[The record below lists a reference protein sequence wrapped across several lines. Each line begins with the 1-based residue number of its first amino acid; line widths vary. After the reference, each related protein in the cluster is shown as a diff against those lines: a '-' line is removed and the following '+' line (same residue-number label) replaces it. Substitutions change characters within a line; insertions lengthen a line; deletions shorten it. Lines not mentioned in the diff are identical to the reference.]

1 MVSEMIRNRLLP
13 LILDKLLDLEPGY
26 TGSRISYRDSLRDS
40 LDIDNL
46 PEDYLNR
53 SQEKFM
59 ETFTR
64 VVRTGTIHSLIHR
77 SLIPELY
84 KINISK
90 ESDVERLIL
99 LLIGRAIMNEP
110 VNLLQTLANHALTNC
125 RKCSSSLKSSYSVGQ
140 INKDLGSEEIRRR
153 PTRPYSSISMHPEC
167 CSLQQRVR
175 RPK

>member
-1 MVSEMIRNRLLP
+1 MSVPVYIY
-13 LILDKLLDLEPGY
+13 K
-26 TGSRISYRDSLRDS
+26 
-40 LDIDNL
+40 
-46 PEDYLNR
+46 
-53 SQEKFM
+53 
-59 ETFTR
+59 
-64 VVRTGTIHSLIHR
+64 
-77 SLIPELY
+77 ELY

-140 INKDLGSEEIRRR
+140 INKDLGPEEIRNR

-167 CSLQQRVR
+167 CSLQHRVR
-175 RPK
+175 LKSKLTSSWPYYRGKPAQEIINKWKCIWSYTGVLRIPSPFLRTNI

>member
-64 VVRTGTIHSLIHR
+64 VVRTIKVHSLIHR
-77 SLIPELY
+77 SLNP
-84 KINISK
+84 
-90 ESDVERLIL
+90 
-99 LLIGRAIMNEP
+99 
-110 VNLLQTLANHALTNC
+110 
-125 RKCSSSLKSSYSVGQ
+125 
-140 INKDLGSEEIRRR
+140 
-153 PTRPYSSISMHPEC
+153 
-167 CSLQQRVR
+167 
-175 RPK
+175 

>member
-1 MVSEMIRNRLLP
+1 MCLPYNVLRKGKILVSTFVGLRRGEGRKTAPHWSEEKMRGKVKSKKRLS
-13 LILDKLLDLEPGY
+13 LILVPRY
-26 TGSRISYRDSLRDS
+26 SRC
-40 LDIDNL
+40 
-46 PEDYLNR
+46 
-53 SQEKFM
+53 
-59 ETFTR
+59 
-64 VVRTGTIHSLIHR
+64 
-77 SLIPELY
+77 LIPELY

-140 INKDLGSEEIRRR
+140 INKDLGSEEIRSR